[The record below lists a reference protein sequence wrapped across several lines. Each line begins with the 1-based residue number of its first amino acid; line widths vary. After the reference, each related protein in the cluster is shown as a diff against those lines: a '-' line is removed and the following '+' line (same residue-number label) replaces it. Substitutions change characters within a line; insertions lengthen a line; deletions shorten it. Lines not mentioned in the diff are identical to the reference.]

1 MTATKELIPS
11 TLKGPATLKGLALI
25 LCLALLWPLPAS
37 AQDLL
42 IKGGTVITVT
52 NGDLPETDVLIR
64 DGRIAEI
71 GQDLVAP
78 EGVRVIDAT
87 GRFVTPGILDDHSH
101 MGVDRGINEGSR
113 SVVPEV
119 SIADVIRHDDPSFF
133 TALAGGITTIHTM
146 HGSANSIGGQNET
159 IKLKWGRPWEELVIE
174 DAPITL
180 KLALGE
186 NVRRS
191 SSTDPTRY
199 PRSRSGVAE
208 VMRESFQKAQNYLAA
223 WERYEAEKA
232 AWDRANR
239 RSRGLEPLPPKR
251 DLQLEVLAGA
261 LRGTTI
267 LRVHGYRADEMAMMM
282 EVANEF
288 GIPGG
293 VFEHALDGYKIA
305 PELAANGWATSV
317 FADSWGYKI
326 EAYEAI
332 PYKMIIHY
340 ENGVRTSINSDSAE
354 RVRRLYQEAARG
366 VKYGGVPENE
376 ALKMITINAALNLGI
391 DHRVGSIEVGK
402 DGDIAIFSH
411 YPLHTPAR
419 VEMTIIEGEVYFDR
433 SETDVAADWVFDSE
447 GEEGTP

>member
-1 MTATKELIPS
+1 MAL
-11 TLKGPATLKGLALI
+11 TLCVTLVGS
-25 LCLALLWPLPAS
+25 LPAY

-42 IKGGTVITVT
+42 IKGGTVITIT
-52 NGDLPETDVLIR
+52 NGDLPQTDVLIR
-64 DGRIAEI
+64 GGKIAEI
-71 GQDLVAP
+71 GENLEAP
-78 EGVRVIDAT
+78 EGVRVIDAQ
-87 GRFVTPGILDDHSH
+87 GRFVMPGILDDHSH

-133 TALAGGITTIHTM
+133 TALAGGVTTIHTM

-159 IKLKWGRPWEELVIE
+159 IKLKWGRPWEDLVIE
-174 DAPITL
+174 EAPITL
-180 KLALGE
+180 KMALGE

-191 SSTDPTRY
+191 SSDDPTRY

-208 VMRESFQKAQNYLAA
+208 VMRESFQRAQNYLDA
-223 WERYEAEKA
+223 WDRHEAEKA

-251 DLQLEVLAGA
+251 DLQLEALAGA

-293 VFEHALDGYKIA
+293 VFEHALDGFKIA
-305 PELAANGWATSV
+305 PELAENGWATSV

-332 PYKMIIHY
+332 PYKMLIHY
-340 ENGVRTSINSDSAE
+340 EAGVITSVNSDSSE

-376 ALKMITINAALNLGI
+376 CLKMITINAAMNLGI
-391 DHRVGSIEVGK
+391 DHLVGSIEVGK

-411 YPLHTPAR
+411 YPLDTPTR
-419 VEMTIIEGEVYFDR
+419 VEMTIIEGEVFFDR
-433 SETDVAADWVFDSE
+433 SQTDIAATWILDPE
-447 GEEGTP
+447 GGEETP

>member
-1 MTATKELIPS
+1 MTSIRELTRSILS
-11 TLKGPATLKGLALI
+11 LGVLALS
-25 LCLALLWPLPAS
+25 LTLAWSTPAS

-42 IKGGTVITVT
+42 IRGGTVLTIT
-52 NGDLPETDVLIR
+52 NGDLPDTDVLIR
-64 DGRIAEI
+64 DGKIVGI
-71 GQDLVAP
+71 GQNLEAP
-78 EGVRVIDAT
+78 EGVRVINAHE
-87 GRFVTPGILDDHSH
+87 RFVMPGILDDHSH

-146 HGSANSIGGQNET
+146 HGSANSIGGENET
-159 IKLKWGRPWEELVIE
+159 IKLKWGRPWEDLVIE
-174 DAPITL
+174 GAPRTL

-191 SSTDPTRY
+191 ASSDPTRY

-208 VMRESFQKAQNYLAA
+208 VFRESFQRAQNYLDAREAHQVEMDA
-223 WERYEAEKA
+223 WN
-232 AWDRANR
+232 RANR
-239 RSRGLEPLPPKR
+239 RRRGPAPLPPKR
-251 DLQLEVLAGA
+251 DLQLEALAGA
-261 LRGTTI
+261 LNGTTI
-267 LRVHGYRADEMAMMM
+267 LRVHAYRADEMAMTM

-305 PELAANGWATSV
+305 PEMARNGWAASV

-326 EAYEAI
+326 EAYDAI
-332 PYKMIIHY
+332 PFKMLIYY
-340 ENGVRTSINSDSAE
+340 EHGVRTSINSDSAE

-366 VKYGGVPENE
+366 VKYGGIPENE
-376 ALKMITINAALNLGI
+376 CLKMITINAALNLGI
-391 DHRVGSIEVGK
+391 DSMVGSIEVGK

-419 VEMTIIEGEVYFDR
+419 VEMTIIEGEIFFDR
-433 SETDVAADWVFDSE
+433 SETDVAATWVIDPES
-447 GEEGTP
+447 GEETR

>member
-1 MTATKELIPS
+1 
-11 TLKGPATLKGLALI
+11 
-25 LCLALLWPLPAS
+25 
-37 AQDLL
+37 
-42 IKGGTVITVT
+42 
-52 NGDLPETDVLIR
+52 
-64 DGRIAEI
+64 
-71 GQDLVAP
+71 
-78 EGVRVIDAT
+78 
-87 GRFVTPGILDDHSH
+87 

-119 SIADVIRHDDPSFF
+119 SIADVIRHDDPSFL
-133 TALAGGITTIHTM
+133 TALAGGVTTIHTM
-146 HGSANSIGGQNET
+146 HGSANSIGGQNEV
-159 IKLKWGRPWEELVIE
+159 IKLKWGRPWEDLVIE
-174 DAPITL
+174 DAPNTL

-191 SSTDPTRY
+191 SSSNPTRY

-208 VMRESFQKAQNYLAA
+208 VMRESFSRAQNYMRA

-239 RSRGLEPLPPKR
+239 RSRGREPLPPKR
-251 DLQLEVLAGA
+251 DLQLEVLAGVME
-261 LRGTTI
+261 GTTI
-267 LRVHGYRADEMAMMM
+267 LRVHAYRADEMAMMM
-282 EVANEF
+282 QVAEEF
-288 GIPGG
+288 DIPPG

-305 PELAANGWATSV
+305 PEMARHGWATSV
-317 FADSWGYKI
+317 FADNWGYKI

-340 ENGVRTSINSDSAE
+340 EAGVRTSINSDSAE
-354 RVRRLYQEAARG
+354 RVRRLFQEAARG

-376 ALKMITINAALNLGI
+376 ALKMITINSAMNLGI
-391 DHRVGSIEVGK
+391 DHRVGSIEEGK

-433 SETDVAADWVFDSE
+433 SESDVAATWVLDPESESESGTVSGAENDSRIGHQGSSADGPQGSSAGGSQDSSAGGPQAGKE
-447 GEEGTP
+447 AP

>member
-1 MTATKELIPS
+1 MLVPS
-11 TLKGPATLKGLALI
+11 ALRVAALTLCATLA
-25 LCLALLWPLPAS
+25 WSTPTT

-42 IKGGTVITVT
+42 IRGGTVITIT
-52 NGDLPETDVLIR
+52 NGDLPDTDVLIR
-64 DGRIAEI
+64 EGKIAEI
-71 GQDLVAP
+71 GQNLEAP
-78 EGVRVIDAT
+78 EGVRVIDAS
-87 GRFVTPGILDDHSH
+87 GRFVLPGILDDHSH

-174 DAPITL
+174 EAPITL

-208 VMRESFQKAQNYLAA
+208 VMRESFQKAQNYLDAR
-223 WERYEAEKA
+223 ERYEDEKA

-239 RSRGLEPLPPKR
+239 RRRGPEPLPPKR

-261 LRGTTI
+261 LKGTTI

-332 PYKMIIHY
+332 PYKMLIHY
-340 ENGVRTSINSDSAE
+340 EAGVRTSVNSDSAE
-354 RVRRLYQEAARG
+354 RVRRLFQEAARG

-376 ALKMITINAALNLGI
+376 CLKMITINAAMNLGI
-391 DHRVGSIEVGK
+391 DHLVGSIEVGK

-433 SETDVAADWVFDSE
+433 AETDVAANWVFDSE
-447 GEEGTP
+447 GGEETP

>member
-1 MTATKELIPS
+1 MTSTRELIRS
-11 TLKGPATLKGLALI
+11 TLNVLVMTLCVTI
-25 LCLALLWPLPAS
+25 SWSTPAS

-42 IKGGTVITVT
+42 IRGGTVLTIS
-52 NGDLPETDVLIR
+52 NGDLPDTDVLIR
-64 DGRIAEI
+64 DGKIIEI
-71 GQDLVAP
+71 GQNLEAP
-78 EGVRVIDAT
+78 EDVRVIDAQ
-87 GRFVTPGILDDHSH
+87 GRFVMPGILDDHSH

-119 SIADVIRHDDPSFF
+119 SIADVIKHDDPAFF
-133 TALAGGITTIHTM
+133 TALAGGVTTIHTM
-146 HGSANSIGGQNET
+146 HGSANSIGGQNEV
-159 IKLKWGRPWEELVIE
+159 IKLKWGRPWEDLVIE
-174 DAPITL
+174 EAPNTL

-191 SSTDPTRY
+191 SSDDPTRY

-208 VMRESFQKAQNYLAA
+208 VMRESFQQARNYMDA
-223 WERYEAEKA
+223 WEDYEAAKE

-239 RSRGLEPLPPKR
+239 RSRGLAPLPPKR
-251 DLQLEVLAGA
+251 DLQLEALADA
-261 LRGTTI
+261 LKGTSI

-288 GIPGG
+288 NIPPG

-305 PELAANGWATSV
+305 PELAQNGWATSV

-332 PYKMIIHY
+332 PYKMLIHY
-340 ENGVRTSINSDSAE
+340 EAGVRTSINSDSAE

-366 VKYGGVPENE
+366 VKYGGIPENE
-376 ALKMITINAALNLGI
+376 CLKMITINAAINLGI
-391 DHRVGSIEVGK
+391 DHLVGSMEVGK

-419 VEMTIIEGEVYFDR
+419 VEMTIIEGEIYFDR
-433 SETDVAADWVFDSE
+433 SATDVAATWVLDPDGGKE
-447 GEEGTP
+447 TP